1 MLLDEPFS
9 GLDTRLREQ
18 IRDDALHV
26 LKSSGTATL
35 MVTHDPE
42 EAMFMADR
50 LAIMRAGRIEQQGS
64 PVEVYAQ
71 PATAFVAS
79 FFGQVNELRGTV
91 RNGAVITPLG
101 ALAAPGFADG
111 TAVEVLIRPEAL
123 KLSPA
128 DVRHPI
134 AARVMAARLLGR
146 SSWIHLSLVDP
157 AAGHA
162 EGPREGQ
169 AGYFHFHARVP
180 GRFVPREGEIL
191 AVGLEPAQAFVFPAR
206 LPS

>member
-1 MLLDEPFS
+1 
-9 GLDTRLREQ
+9 
-18 IRDDALHV
+18 
-26 LKSSGTATL
+26 
-35 MVTHDPE
+35 
-42 EAMFMADR
+42 MA
-50 LAIMRAGRIEQQGS
+50 GS
-64 PVEVYAQ
+64 
-71 PATAFVAS
+71 
-79 FFGQVNELRGTV
+79 
-91 RNGAVITPLG
+91 ITTLG
-101 ALAAPGFADG
+101 ALAASGFADG
-111 TAVEVLIRPEAL
+111 TLVEVLIRPEAL

-128 DVRHPI
+128 DVAGARSRRASWPRACS
-134 AARVMAARLLGR
+134 AAA
-146 SSWIHLSLVDP
+146 WIHLSLVDP